1 MPVGVSVQPPVIS
14 MPASLSSTLATNSA
28 GSASFTIGNTG
39 GSTLNYTFI
48 NSGSAPGV
56 LIDTIGATGS
66 GFRSTRYLD
75 PAVALNNAQYAA
87 EDFVLTQTTQ
97 ITSLFVEGFTLVA
110 PPLSTVSP
118 TLTWSLYPD
127 AAGLPAGNPSSAPAA
142 AVWTYTAGAT
152 SAGVTTTSDA
162 VGDNILLNLVAAGQ
176 TVNLPPGRYWLVVN
190 ANATFAN
197 RWVWSQT
204 TLSSGLNGVA
214 VISVSTTGTG
224 AWAANT
230 TSPGLSMRVNALL
243 PCGAPWISGTYATT
257 GTLAR
262 GTSRSALTAIN
273 STGLAAGSFTG
284 SVCVQSNDPATPI
297 LSVPVSLTV
306 TP

>member
-1 MPVGVSVQPPVIS
+1 MPCGG
-14 MPASLSSTLATNSA
+14 PAT
-28 GSASFTIGNTG
+28 TG
-39 GSTLNYTFI
+39 TT
-48 NSGSAPGV
+48 
-56 LIDTIGATGS
+56 TGS

-75 PAVALNNAQYAA
+75 PAVALNQAQYAA
-87 EDFVLTQTTQ
+87 DDFVLTQSTQ

-127 AAGLPAGNPSSAPAA
+127 AGGLPAGNPSTAPGA
-142 AVWTYTAGAT
+142 AVWTYTAGST

-162 VGDNILLNLVAAGQ
+162 VGDNILLNLTAAGQ
-176 TVNLPPGRYWLVVN
+176 NVNLPAGRYWLVVN
-190 ANATFAN
+190 ANSTFAN

-204 TLSSGLNGVA
+204 TQTSGFAGAAAITVSQAGV
-214 VISVSTTGTG
+214 G
-224 AWAANT
+224 AWAPVTGT
-230 TSPGLSMRVNALL
+230 TFSGLSMRVNALL

-284 SVCVQSNDPATPI
+284 SVCVQSNDPATPV
-297 LSVPVSLTV
+297 LSVPFSLTV